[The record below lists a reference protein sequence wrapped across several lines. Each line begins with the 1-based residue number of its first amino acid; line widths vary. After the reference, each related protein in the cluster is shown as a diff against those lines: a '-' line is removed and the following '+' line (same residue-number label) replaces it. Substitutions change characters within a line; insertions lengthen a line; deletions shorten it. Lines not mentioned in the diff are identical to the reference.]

1 MPAKRKQDL
10 RVVTVEYNLISRHH
24 GCMTM
29 PRTFSREQPAVKPI
43 VVPPQRRTGLRC
55 LAASVVSGGL
65 LWLCYSP
72 VGCGWLAWVALVPWL
87 MLVRAELPIR
97 KRYPIAWLGGLA
109 FYIPA
114 LAWMRNGDPAMFY
127 LWFLLALY
135 CAWYFAAALWLI
147 RRLDRRTR
155 LPLTVTVPLVWTAM
169 EFARGELMGGYAWY
183 QLGHSQHVFPPA
195 IQIADITGVAG
206 ISFVVAMVNGL
217 IAEFISQKQPAAG
230 SKQPA
235 AKPLFLLPAAGC
247 LLLTLAY
254 GGWRLGQSDFAAGP
268 QVALLQTSVG
278 QTERNKA
285 DAKAAGDPL
294 AVQSIEQQDVTL
306 AKEAIK
312 HSPPPDLVILP
323 ETAFPYDWY
332 EVSPDA
338 PDDTNHAEWKSLQL
352 RFNASARQY
361 VSLVGVPTLL
371 GLNAQ
376 VLDAQGKGHRYN
388 SAILLTPN
396 GVNLGRYDKIHLLP
410 FGEYLPF
417 KDTIPFL
424 KKFSPYGDF
433 DYSITPGEGQTRLP
447 FTVRGRTYQLGV
459 LICYEAVDAALTRG
473 LVRPGAA
480 PPADIVVN
488 MTNDGWYMGSSEH
501 AEHLAVSRFAAV
513 EARRPVLRAVNGG
526 ISAVIDGNG
535 RIVALPKPTW
545 AESHSVTGVINAAV
559 PLDDRTSLY
568 ARLGDW
574 LPWGCWG
581 LLLIGCL
588 WRSKGA

>member
-1 MPAKRKQDL
+1 
-10 RVVTVEYNLISRHH
+10 
-24 GCMTM
+24 
-29 PRTFSREQPAVKPI
+29 
-43 VVPPQRRTGLRC
+43 
-55 LAASVVSGGL
+55 
-65 LWLCYSP
+65 
-72 VGCGWLAWVALVPWL
+72 
-87 MLVRAELPIR
+87 
-97 KRYPIAWLGGLA
+97 
-109 FYIPA
+109 
-114 LAWMRNGDPAMFY
+114 MRNGDPAMFY

-135 CAWYFAAALWLI
+135 CAWYFAVALWLI

-155 LPLTVTVPLVWTAM
+155 LPLTITVPLAWTAT

-183 QLGHSQHVFPPA
+183 QLGHSQHAFLPA
-195 IQIADITGVAG
+195 IQIADLAGVAG
-206 ISFVVAMVNGL
+206 ISFIVAMVNGL
-217 IAEFISQKQPAAG
+217 VAELFSRRMQQ
-230 SKQPA
+230 A
-235 AKPLFLLPAAGC
+235 AKPLYLLPAACC
-247 LLLTLAY
+247 LLLALAY
-254 GGWRLGQSDFAAGP
+254 GGWRLSQSDFAAGP

-285 DAKAAGDPL
+285 DVQATGDPL
-294 AVQSIEQQDVTL
+294 AVQAIEQQDVKL
-306 AKEAIK
+306 AKEAMK

-323 ETAFPYDWY
+323 ETAFPGDWF
-332 EVSPDA
+332 EIAPDA
-338 PDDTNHAEWKSLQL
+338 PDNPDRAYWQSL
-352 RFNASARQY
+352 RIRWNDFARQY
-361 VSLVGVPTLL
+361 VNLVGVPTLL

-388 SAILLTPN
+388 SAILMTPN

-433 DYSITPGEGQTRLP
+433 DYSITPGDGQTRLP

-459 LICYEAVDAALTRG
+459 LVCYEVVDAALTRG

-480 PPADIVVN
+480 PPADIIVN

-501 AEHLAVSRFAAV
+501 AEHLAISRLTAV

-559 PLDDRTSLY
+559 PLDERTSLY

-581 LLLIGCL
+581 VLLVGCL
-588 WRSKGA
+588 RRVGTAHQS